1 MEHTTTTPMT
11 TAHGPMEGTARK
23 VVFDLKA
30 YMPLLE
36 DVEISEEDKLE
47 LLRSLYAILKSF
59 TKLGFQLDF
68 SMPACGQG
76 TDKTGAAL
84 SSHIYSQYQTDIQN
98 KKNAAACSSDAAE
111 KGAGT

>member
-11 TAHGPMEGTARK
+11 TAHGPMEGQRRAVK
-23 VVFDLKA
+23 FDPSVYA
-30 YMPLLE
+30 PLLD
-36 DVEISEEDKLE
+36 DVEITDAEKLE
-47 LLRSLYAILKSF
+47 LLHSLYAILKSF
-59 TKLGFQLDF
+59 IDLGFQLDF

-84 SSHIYSQYQTDIQN
+84 STHIYSQYQTDIQN
-98 KKNAAACSSDAAE
+98 KKNAAACSSDAAG